1 MGIHDVGEALL
12 QGGRRAVLMK
22 LKGSPEGDVFEKIAG
37 DIDSDAVPPFQLDDP
52 GHPHGTLRRVR
63 IGPLEDLLR
72 PFAACG
78 VSYQNHLLGVV
89 VLGVSA
95 EGHLGVDEEEAV
107 LLAVD

>member
-1 MGIHDVGEALL
+1 
-12 QGGRRAVLMK
+12 MK
-22 LKGSPEGDVFEKIAG
+22 LEGSPEGDVFEKVAG
-37 DIDSDAVPPFQLDDP
+37 DIDSDAVPLFQPDDP

-63 IGPLEDLLR
+63 IGALEDLPLL
-72 PFAACG
+72 FVA

-107 LLAVD
+107 LRALD